1 MQVLA
6 QVGVSTQVDVVR
18 VLDGR
23 CKSKKGEFKCYEV

>member
-23 CKSKKGEFKCYEV
+23 LRARKEFKCYEV